1 MGDAVRAAETGEAT
15 LTALIAEG
23 QHRAALRRLAGA
35 HGAALARLCYVLLGD
50 AGEAEEVAQEALL
63 AAHDGFA
70 SFRGEGSPRAWLLG
84 IGRRRCARRLAKRS
98 RRQRR
103 LRLVPP
109 AEHAPGPDEALARAR
124 AAQRVRAALEALRP
138 TDREA
143 LVLRY
148 EGELSYRDM
157 GAALGIDEA
166 TARKRASRA
175 LGRLKDVLGEK
186 R

>member
-1 MGDAVRAAETGEAT
+1 MAAESAEET
-15 LTALIAEG
+15 LAALIARG
-23 QHRAALRRLAGA
+23 DHRRALEQLADG

-50 AGEAEEVAQEALL
+50 VGEAEEVAQEALL

-70 SFRGEGSPRAWLLG
+70 GYRGEGSPRAWLLG
-84 IGRRRCARRLAKRS
+84 SGRRRCARRLAKRS

-109 AEHAPGPDEALARAR
+109 AEHAPGPDDAFARAE
-124 AAQRVRAALEALRP
+124 AARGVRDALERLRP

-148 EGELSYRDM
+148 QGELSYRDI

-166 TARKRASRA
+166 TARKRTSRA
-175 LGRLKDVLGEK
+175 LRRLKDVLGET